1 MTESNGVV
9 FFSTAQTSAGGGK
22 IGRVYRGTIAT
33 DGVLYT
39 LDDRQLIKEFGD
51 NDTTVDKSPTA
62 FFNTRDQI
70 YFGVIDSGTETDLYS
85 IYLPTLG
92 YARNIYYT
100 GTSGKVKGIAIANGK
115 LFFLVT
121 GVGLIKEATT
131 LVSDGY
137 IILPAAD
144 FYTSQAKQWIGG
156 RVYTN
161 TIPAGSS
168 VLAEFSTNL
177 DALENPNDTSY

>member
-1 MTESNGVV
+1 MIS
-9 FFSTAQTSAGGGK
+9 SHSSSGGGK

-70 YFGVIDSGTETDLYS
+70 YFGVIDSATETDLYS

-100 GTSGKVKGIAIANGK
+100 GTSGKVTGIAIANGK
-115 LFFLVT
+115 LFFIVAAI
-121 GVGLIKEATT
+121 GLIKEA
-131 LVSDGY
+131 
-137 IILPAAD
+137 IKEAILE
-144 FYTSQAKQWIGG
+144 GE
-156 RVYTN
+156 
-161 TIPAGSS
+161 IPNEKEASR
-168 VLAEFSTNL
+168 A
-177 DALENPNDTSY
+177 